1 MVSSDAAP
9 ALFVKG
15 LPIRPSERP
24 MSRASG
30 VLSSYGTKMRIGT
43 MGLTKHG
50 LTEKQIRQAK
60 ADFKASKR
68 AEYELKYGA
77 HAEEK
82 LEAMSI
88 PDRAYLIQDRD
99 PILIIH
105 YMKPVFLNENDIPKG
120 MDIEKDLMGGYG
132 IGFPM
137 LADSEPVYAVYYI
150 NMVEQ
155 QQYMTDE
162 IEEDQLDDID
172 GDD

>member
-1 MVSSDAAP
+1 
-9 ALFVKG
+9 
-15 LPIRPSERP
+15 
-24 MSRASG
+24 
-30 VLSSYGTKMRIGT
+30 

-60 ADFKASKR
+60 AKFKEDKR
-68 AEYELKYGA
+68 AEYETKYGA
-77 HAEEK
+77 RAEEK

-105 YMKPVFLNENDIPKG
+105 YMKPEFQNENDIPKG
-120 MDIEKDLMGGYG
+120 MDIKKDLMVGYG